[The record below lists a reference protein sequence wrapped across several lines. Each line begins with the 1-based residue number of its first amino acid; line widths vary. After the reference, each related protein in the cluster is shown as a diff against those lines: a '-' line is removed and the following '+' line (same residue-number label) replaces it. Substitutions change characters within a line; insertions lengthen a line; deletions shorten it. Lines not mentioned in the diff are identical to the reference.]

1 MSSSPDTISKD
12 EAIWAVRN
20 GREHVSQ
27 LQMDIPDF
35 VCGRPKP
42 VKAESMIRGIR
53 SAESMTTSIQSE
65 GPRTLRWF
73 IHAKARSGTST
84 WPLYSFVGQSIEHVR
99 EGMFAE
105 SEAKEFSAVVKK
117 VKSAARKSIN
127 D

>member
-1 MSSSPDTISKD
+1 MSSSKVKVSKD

-53 SAESMTTSIQSE
+53 SAASMDTSCW
-65 GPRTLRWF
+65 R
-73 IHAKARSGTST
+73 
-84 WPLYSFVGQSIEHVR
+84 
-99 EGMFAE
+99 
-105 SEAKEFSAVVKK
+105 
-117 VKSAARKSIN
+117 
-127 D
+127 